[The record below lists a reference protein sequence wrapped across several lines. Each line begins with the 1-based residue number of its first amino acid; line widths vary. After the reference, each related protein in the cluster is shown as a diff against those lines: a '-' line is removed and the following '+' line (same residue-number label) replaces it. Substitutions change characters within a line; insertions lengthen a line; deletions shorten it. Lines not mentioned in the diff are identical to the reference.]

1 MRQPGLRKAHR
12 VTPLSSCDNKTWI
25 GNKMLILRYGSLK
38 GYFTFNLT
46 VFSSWDES
54 VCVDIQAVHSAG
66 VTIQRHHTPVC
77 LQIPTPAGGK
87 AQQKITQPIRP
98 TSSLH
103 HHCSS
108 VIIIIVH
115 LLLTWYWHRS
125 WQLPAGVCPDRAAPP
140 ESCQHGP
147 SSLRPLLSRTPR
159 KEVAPRG
166 LWSPWPSTTHLCS
179 PSPDEGLPCQ
189 TQPDYITCVT

>member
-1 MRQPGLRKAHR
+1 MDPWKAVLPLTWQSLAPETSLSAWTSRQFTVPEWPYSAITH
-12 VTPLSSCDNKTWI
+12 LSVFRFQHLQVGRHNKRSPSQSD
-25 GNKMLILRYGSLK
+25 LHHH
-38 GYFTFNLT
+38 
-46 VFSSWDES
+46 
-54 VCVDIQAVHSAG
+54 C
-66 VTIQRHHTPVC
+66 TIT
-77 LQIPTPAGGK
+77 A
-87 AQQKITQPIRP
+87 
-98 TSSLH
+98 SSLH

-159 KEVAPRG
+159 KEDAPRG
-166 LWSPWPSTTHLCS
+166 LWSPWPSTTLLCS